1 VVNNIAP
8 YQIDTNSVGVQIR
21 ADLAPST
28 ITLTLH
34 RGRVN
39 YLFADEHPKA
49 FAFDDPEVSGSGT
62 LTSPYGAGTVYLN
75 DLLPAWGPRR
85 INAADGRSPPRPAAK
100 CNVISARARASRAA
114 PTPISWMMTFRS
126 DLSSSTS
133 RRISSP

>member
-1 VVNNIAP
+1 MVNNIAP

-75 DLLPAWGPRR
+75 DCCQLG
-85 INAADGRSPPRPAAK
+85 
-100 CNVISARARASRAA
+100 ARAELTPQMAVRRPDQQQNVTLFLRGPERAGRHRLPSVG
-114 PTPISWMMTFRS
+114 
-126 DLSSSTS
+126 
-133 RRISSP
+133 